1 MGICAVNRVEWLV
14 GDYAGHTQSFITV
27 PLYDTL
33 AKNAIEYIIN
43 HASVEIVLCT
53 KETLGEI
60 TKAISK
66 CKTLKYIVLMDDYAS
81 DKQFVANN
89 PKAGYTHTFSQ
100 LEAIGKQNPVKDNLP
115 SPDDLATICY
125 TSGTTGNPKGV
136 MLTHRCLLSGINAW
150 WIRAPENY
158 VRGNDDAVLS
168 YLPLAHIYERQ
179 VEIFC
184 LRAGARIGYFSGST
198 DTLLED
204 IQALEPTMFAGVPRV
219 FQKIQ
224 DKVMAEVGKS
234 NFIRR
239 FLFNSAYAA
248 KQSAIQQGLPA
259 PSFWEKL
266 VISKVKAKFGGKI
279 KACLS
284 GSAPL
289 SVSTADFMKTCLA
302 DLVGEGYGLTETSA
316 AGTGTDLEEN
326 GFGHVGTAIP
336 TVEIKLVD
344 VQDMNYLTTDKPN
357 PRGEV
362 WIRGTSVFKGY
373 YRNPAKTNE
382 VLTSD
387 GWFATGDVGMWTPDG
402 KLKIID
408 RKKNIFKLAQG
419 EYIRPEYIEN
429 VYKMSPYIANV
440 FVYGD
445 SNTTFLVSIVVPD
458 FEVIEDWAKQN
469 GLGNIANNPKELC
482 KNDKLMN
489 LIRLD
494 MERVAKQEELI
505 GFEKVKRFIL
515 HDEDFSVE
523 NGLLTS
529 TMKLKRHQAKLT
541 FKSHIDKLYQQ
552 VAASKL

>member
-1 MGICAVNRVEWLV
+1 MSA
-14 GDYAGHTQSFITV
+14 
-27 PLYDTL
+27 
-33 AKNAIEYIIN
+33 
-43 HASVEIVLCT
+43 
-53 KETLGEI
+53 
-60 TKAISK
+60 
-66 CKTLKYIVLMDDYAS
+66 
-81 DKQFVANN
+81 
-89 PKAGYTHTFSQ
+89 
-100 LEAIGKQNPVKDNLP
+100 
-115 SPDDLATICY
+115 
-125 TSGTTGNPKGV
+125 
-136 MLTHRCLLSGINAW
+136 INAFY
-150 WIRAPENY
+150 IRAPEEY

-168 YLPLAHIYERQ
+168 YLPLAHIYEKG
-179 VEIFC
+179 VELFC
-184 LRAGARIGYFSGST
+184 TRVGARIGYFSGST

-204 IQALEPTMFAGVPRV
+204 IQELQPTMFAGVPRV

-224 DKVMAEVGKS
+224 DKTLAEVGKS

-248 KQSAIQQGLPA
+248 KQSAIQQGLPPPA
-259 PSFWEKL
+259 LWEKL
-266 VISKVKAKFGGKI
+266 VISKIKAKFGGKI
-279 KACLS
+279 RVCLS

-289 SVSTADFMKTCLA
+289 SSKTADFMKTCLA
-302 DLVGEGYGLTETSA
+302 DLVGEGYGLTETA
-316 AGTGTDLEEN
+316 ASGTSTDPDDPLGN
-326 GFGHVGTAIP
+326 VGTATP

-357 PRGEV
+357 PRGEI

-373 YRNPAKTNE
+373 YRNPAKSNE
-382 VLTSD
+382 VLTND
-387 GWFATGDVGMWTPDG
+387 GWFATGDVGLWTQDG

-445 SNTTFLVSIVVPD
+445 SNTTFLVGIVVPD

-469 GLGNIANNPKELC
+469 GLGNIATDYKALC
-482 KNDKLMN
+482 KNDKLIN

-515 HDEDFSVE
+515 YDEDFSIE

-529 TMKLKRHQAKLT
+529 TMKLKRHQAKLA
-541 FKSHIDKLYQQ
+541 FKQPIDKLYQQ